1 MIFKQYFFWAA
12 LASFLYTVIKFYKPD
27 FPLSLDQLIGVI
39 LFILALFGLQVEKQL
54 RARGFLPK
62 NW

>member
-12 LASFLYTVIKFYKPD
+12 LVTFLYTVIKYFKPD
-27 FPLSLDQLIGVI
+27 FPMTLDQLISVV
-39 LFILALFGLQVEKQL
+39 LFILALFGLQVERQL